1 MFYFEQL
8 LNEGLAGIERTA
20 ILSTIIGIAYTL
32 LLIGFLVGLY
42 QSAMRGGD
50 LQALGV
56 TAIKYVVIAVIL
68 ANWSPVFHEVN
79 ASFNSVADFI
89 GNSSGAGDMF
99 MSWMDQL
106 REQFQANGSI
116 SLLPLVAGGAAA
128 LITALLVLVAY
139 VLYAIAIVVFGFFYT
154 LYGCVLYALGP
165 LVLALL
171 PIAGVGQL
179 AKTYATNVMVWNA
192 WGILYAL
199 FGALITAVNAN
210 RINDLT
216 DFMGFFTGN
225 LDSTMLG
232 LISIIYALS
241 MMLIPFIAKRIIA
254 GDVGATAYSVVR
266 AGMVAAGA
274 AVAAVAGFAAGAGA
288 GAPVGA
294 AAGAGASASATSG
307 GAAAASSSTAPRVL
321 DVGDMIRSG
330 VMHAMSG
337 GAPAAPAAT
346 SSSAKPASAGAS
358 SGTEATRAQR
368 STTTATPMYRPVGV
382 GQTIAFHAARFA
394 GNAMADAAQNG
405 NRQESRA

>member
-1 MFYFEQL
+1 MFYFERL

-20 ILSTIIGIAYTL
+20 ILSTIIGIAYAI

-99 MSWMDQL
+99 MSWMNQL
-106 REQFQANGSI
+106 KEQFQANGST

-128 LITALLVLVAY
+128 LITALLVFVAY

-179 AKTYATNVMVWNA
+179 AKTYATNVMIWNT
-192 WGILYAL
+192 WSILYAL
-199 FGALITAVNAN
+199 FGALVTAINAN

-241 MMLIPFIAKRIIA
+241 MMLIPFIAKRIVA

-266 AGMVAAGA
+266 AGVVAAGT
-274 AVAAVAGFAAGAGA
+274 AVAAGAGFAAGAGA
-288 GAPVGA
+288 PAGVS
-294 AAGAGASASATSG
+294 AGAGGSASATSG

-321 DVGDMIRSG
+321 EVGDMIRSG

-337 GAPAAPAAT
+337 SAPAAPGATSPFAKAAT
-346 SSSAKPASAGAS
+346 AGAS
-358 SGTEATRAQR
+358 SGGG
-368 STTTATPMYRPVGV
+368 TATLASDRWWRW
-382 GQTIAFHAARFA
+382 I
-394 GNAMADAAQNG
+394 
-405 NRQESRA
+405 

>member
-1 MFYFEQL
+1 MFYFERL

-20 ILSTIIGIAYTL
+20 ILSTIIGIAYAI

-99 MSWMDQL
+99 MSWMNQL
-106 REQFQANGSI
+106 KEQFQANGST

-128 LITALLVLVAY
+128 LITALLVFVAY

-179 AKTYATNVMVWNA
+179 AKTYATNVMIWNT
-192 WGILYAL
+192 WSILYAL
-199 FGALITAVNAN
+199 FGALVTAINAN

-241 MMLIPFIAKRIIA
+241 MMLIPFIAKRIVA

-266 AGMVAAGA
+266 AGVVAAGT
-274 AVAAVAGFAAGAGA
+274 AVAAGAGFAAGAGA
-288 GAPVGA
+288 PAGVS
-294 AAGAGASASATSG
+294 AGAGGSASATSG

-321 DVGDMIRSG
+321 EVGDMIRSG

-337 GAPAAPAAT
+337 SAPAAPGATSPFAKAAT
-346 SSSAKPASAGAS
+346 AGAS
-358 SGTEATRAQR
+358 SGGGTARAQR
-368 STTTATPMYRPVGV
+368 SAATAAPMYRPAGV

-394 GNAMADAAQNG
+394 GNALSNAAQNG
-405 NRQESRA
+405 NGNESRA